1 MSNTFTKEKRVLA
14 IDPTTKGFGFAVMEE
29 PERLIDWGVKGV
41 MKSKKERSLELIAD
55 LIDQYQPDVIVVEDF
70 AGRGSRRCK
79 RVQELIAR
87 IIKLGSE
94 KKVRIRDFSPL
105 SVKKAFFGSGAST
118 KHQIATAIAQRLPEL
133 APRVPPFRRC
143 WMSEDYR
150 MSIFDAVS
158 FALTF
163 FYFEIKKKS
172 TS

>member
-1 MSNTFTKEKRVLA
+1 MSGTLTKEKRVVA
-14 IDPTTKGFGFAVMEE
+14 IDPTTKGYGFAVMEG

-41 MKSKKERSLELIAD
+41 KNNKNENYLEPIAD
-55 LIDQYQPDVIVVEDF
+55 LINQYQPDVLVVEDF

-79 RVQELIAR
+79 RVQELITR

-94 KKVRIRDFSPL
+94 KKVHIRNFSPL
-105 SVKKAFFGSGAST
+105 SVRKAFSDSGTFT

-133 APRVPPFRRC
+133 APRLPPFRKC

-163 FYFEIKKKS
+163 FYFGEKRNGPH
-172 TS
+172 